1 MLKNRNFVWNTIGT
15 TFNSF
20 LSLFLLI
27 VVTRINGIDISGK
40 FSFAFALTLMLQSIS
55 NYGGRIYQISD
66 IKNEFSF
73 NEYLGSRIKASAISI
88 ILMIILIFILNLDV
102 TEIKITIFLM
112 VLRIIETFS
121 DVFYAS
127 FQRNNHLD
135 YVGISLTIKSCIII
149 GLFTLVDLLTKNVQI
164 ASIACVI
171 AAFLSFIFY
180 DLVKIKKYEKLK
192 ISYND
197 KIYSKSI
204 YIFLF
209 SFVTYLL
216 LNVPRFVANFT
227 LDDNEIGY
235 LGILMMIP
243 TVMALI
249 CQFIIQP
256 VLIDLTK
263 NYHKKEIVKFRE
275 ILRKS
280 IFILIFFS
288 IICSFLAVTLGPTVL
303 KILYGLDFD
312 NYKLIFLILIL
323 AGLFNGLTTIF
334 SNILTIM
341 RKTKCQFITYIFS
354 LILNIAFGF
363 IGASLYDLKGI
374 FTGLMLAM
382 VLQFIMFLLLYFKNE
397 KIEFKV

>member
-102 TEIKITIFLM
+102 NEIKITIFLM
-112 VLRIIETFS
+112 ALRIIETFS

-149 GLFTLVDLLTKNVQI
+149 GLFALADLLTKNVQI
-164 ASIACVI
+164 ASFACVI

-235 LGILMMIP
+235 LGIFMMIP

-263 NYHKKEIVKFRE
+263 NFHKKEIVKFRE

-280 IFILIFFS
+280 IFILISFS
-288 IICSFLAVTLGPTVL
+288 IICSFLAVTLGPAVL

-341 RKTKCQFITYIFS
+341 RKTKCQFINYIFS

-397 KIEFKV
+397 KIEFKL

>member
-1 MLKNRNFVWNTIGT
+1 M
-15 TFNSF
+15 
-20 LSLFLLI
+20 
-27 VVTRINGIDISGK
+27 
-40 FSFAFALTLMLQSIS
+40 
-55 NYGGRIYQISD
+55 
-66 IKNEFSF
+66 
-73 NEYLGSRIKASAISI
+73 
-88 ILMIILIFILNLDV
+88 
-102 TEIKITIFLM
+102 
-112 VLRIIETFS
+112 
-121 DVFYAS
+121 
-127 FQRNNHLD
+127 
-135 YVGISLTIKSCIII
+135 
-149 GLFTLVDLLTKNVQI
+149 
-164 ASIACVI
+164 
-171 AAFLSFIFY
+171 
-180 DLVKIKKYEKLK
+180 
-192 ISYND
+192 
-197 KIYSKSI
+197 
-204 YIFLF
+204 
-209 SFVTYLL
+209 TYLL

-249 CQFIIQP
+249 CQFIMQP

-263 NYHKKEIVKFRE
+263 NFHKKEIVKFRE

-280 IFILIFFS
+280 IFILISFS

-397 KIEFKV
+397 KIEFKA